1 MRTGDQHHQ
10 RLEAEALPTT
20 PSYKWISTLFA
31 ANSSRAQGTWVR
43 GQEEQQAPCGPETP
57 EAQPVPAGAL
67 AMPLA
72 EVVVSRKYPV
82 SKVARGSTSE
92 KQTDY
97 NATY

>member
-57 EAQPVPAGAL
+57 EAQPVGT
-67 AMPLA
+67 
-72 EVVVSRKYPV
+72 VQPV
-82 SKVARGSTSE
+82 RSKRQGQE
-92 KQTDY
+92 EL
-97 NATY
+97 